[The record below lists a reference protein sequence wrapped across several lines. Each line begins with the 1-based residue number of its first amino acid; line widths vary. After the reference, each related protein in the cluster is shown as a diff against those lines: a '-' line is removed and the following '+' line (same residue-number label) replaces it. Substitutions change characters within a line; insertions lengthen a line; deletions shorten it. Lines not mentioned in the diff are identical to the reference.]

1 MLFFENFN
9 FFYFYLNSEGSLI
22 FFHWQTLITNRKYQR
37 AQQITKICIKF
48 WHFAQGYLPKND
60 TFCHISLDFTLF
72 HQFLAVSVP
81 NIVNIG
87 HFTLIKVRRNSGEL
101 KNMPFLVGQ
110 SYHLRIAKTQ
120 GSSGWNYSAPPMT
133 HREAQ
138 NAPKTFNK
146 DKIHQHK
153 AFWSTLEPFIRPWES
168 QNDHFHRPGTWLS
181 TQLDFHLRS
190 LLISECGFMKKLKWG
205 SVDLFFTNSL
215 YLVVHLDGYVQRIFK
230 IMDFLAN

>member
-1 MLFFENFN
+1 M
-9 FFYFYLNSEGSLI
+9 
-22 FFHWQTLITNRKYQR
+22 RK
-37 AQQITKICIKF
+37 ILKF
-48 WHFAQGYLPKND
+48 CSRYLPKND
-60 TFCHISLDFTLF
+60 TFCHLFLDSTLF

-110 SYHLRIAKTQ
+110 NYHLRIAKTQ

-146 DKIHQHK
+146 DKTHQHK

-181 TQLDFHLRS
+181 TQLDFHLKKFAHFGMWLDEEAKMGLS
-190 LLISECGFMKKLKWG
+190 LSVYCKFFVLRGSSWWLCAKNLQNFQSYRLNYRLFGKL
-205 SVDLFFTNSL
+205 TT
-215 YLVVHLDGYVQRIFK
+215 I
-230 IMDFLAN
+230 

>member
-48 WHFAQGYLPKND
+48 WNFAQGYLPKND

-72 HQFLAVSVP
+72 HPFLAVSVP
-81 NIVNIG
+81 NIVNVG

-138 NAPKTFNK
+138 NVPKTFNR

-153 AFWSTLEPFIRPWES
+153 AFWSTLEPFIHPWES
-168 QNDHFHRPGTWLS
+168 QNDHFLIQHHTGWPVGFGRLWDYYFLNIKFSILYRLILS
-181 TQLDFHLRS
+181 TSIFCPQ
-190 LLISECGFMKKLKWG
+190 I
-205 SVDLFFTNSL
+205 DLEPDCQPNQTFT
-215 YLVVHLDGYVQRIFK
+215 
-230 IMDFLAN
+230 

>member
-48 WHFAQGYLPKND
+48 WNFAQGHLPKND

-110 SYHLRIAKTQ
+110 NYHLRIAKTQ

-138 NAPKTFNK
+138 NVPRTFNR
-146 DKIHQHK
+146 DKIHQYK
-153 AFWSTLEPFIRPWES
+153 AFWSTLEPFIHPWES
-168 QNDHFHRPGTWLS
+168 QNDHFLPKKASYRVASGVRKIIDYYFFLPYYRLII
-181 TQLDFHLRS
+181 DFSILYR
-190 LLISECGFMKKLKWG
+190 LLYFGLK
-205 SVDLFFTNSL
+205 
-215 YLVVHLDGYVQRIFK
+215 
-230 IMDFLAN
+230 

>member
-1 MLFFENFN
+1 MLLFENFN

-48 WHFAQGYLPKND
+48 WNFAQGYLPKND

-81 NIVNIG
+81 NIVNVG

-110 SYHLRIAKTQ
+110 NSHLSIAKTQ

-168 QNDHFHRPGTWLS
+168 QNDHFLPKKASYRENWRKWSKTKLS
-181 TQLDFHLRS
+181 SWTPILMHGEF
-190 LLISECGFMKKLKWG
+190 
-205 SVDLFFTNSL
+205 
-215 YLVVHLDGYVQRIFK
+215 
-230 IMDFLAN
+230 ANLT

>member
-81 NIVNIG
+81 NIVNVG

-138 NAPKTFNK
+138 NVPKTFNR

-153 AFWSTLEPFIRPWES
+153 AFWSTLEPFIHMRVPKRPFSPQKSIIQGGQWGLEDYRLLFYFS
-168 QNDHFHRPGTWLS
+168 IFS
-181 TQLDFHLRS
+181 TNYRVSTFQYFID
-190 LLISECGFMKKLKWG
+190 
-205 SVDLFFTNSL
+205 
-215 YLVVHLDGYVQRIFK
+215 
-230 IMDFLAN
+230 